1 MKYIYQILNVLCFID
16 NSKKAVGKTYIQ
28 KGIFFLQEGL
38 GENLNIEYKIHFYGP
53 YSEELTELLYDIE
66 EMNYLKIDHDE
77 KNERYRIYVL
87 EEGKN
92 FINSEKNNFEIASD
106 KFSLIKN
113 FIGHSSVEDM
123 ELLSTTLYFAKI
135 ASNKQEGINLTAM
148 AKSHFSED
156 RIEDAFEQLE
166 QLNMV

>member
-1 MKYIYQILNVLCFID
+1 
-16 NSKKAVGKTYIQ
+16 
-28 KGIFFLQEGL
+28 
-38 GENLNIEYKIHFYGP
+38 
-53 YSEELTELLYDIE
+53 
-66 EMNYLKIDHDE
+66 MNYLKIDHDE